1 MCGEGVAERPGN
13 MTRLDSLLTWRGCAH
28 LGDSNKPQPHSV
40 ERHGERE
47 REEEWRKE
55 EKKEKGLER

>member
-1 MCGEGVAERPGN
+1 

-47 REEEWRKE
+47 REEEWGKE